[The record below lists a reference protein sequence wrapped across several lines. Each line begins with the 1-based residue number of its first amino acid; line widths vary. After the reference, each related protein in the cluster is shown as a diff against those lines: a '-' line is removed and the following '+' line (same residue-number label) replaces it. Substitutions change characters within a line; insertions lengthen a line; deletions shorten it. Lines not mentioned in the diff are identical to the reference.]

1 MPLLEVTDL
10 RHVFQRGSKP
20 PVYAV
25 NGVSFTVAAGETL
38 ALIGES
44 GSGKSTVGRLVLGLL
59 EPTAGEVRFQD
70 QSLRALSKRELRA
83 LRAKLQVV
91 FQEPFESLNPRM
103 RVGAIVEEP
112 LRIHT
117 RLPADQ
123 RRARVLETLARVGLG
138 PEYLDRFPRQLSGGQ
153 QQRVGIARAIVT
165 RPSLVVLDEPTSSLD
180 VSVRAQTLRL
190 LGELQRDLGIG
201 YVFISHDIHTVS
213 HFCHRVAVMYL
224 GMIVETGPT
233 REVLDRPRHPY
244 TKSLLSAALS
254 LDPAETRPHFPLHGE
269 IPSPTELPTGCPLVG
284 RCPVELPECATAPVP
299 HQPVGEGHT
308 AACINLAGRSSPAPA
323 GATR

>member
-1 MPLLEVTDL
+1 
-10 RHVFQRGSKP
+10 
-20 PVYAV
+20 
-25 NGVSFTVAAGETL
+25 GVSFTVAAGETL

-138 PEYLDRFPRQLSGGQ
+138 PEYLD
-153 QQRVGIARAIVT
+153 
-165 RPSLVVLDEPTSSLD
+165 
-180 VSVRAQTLRL
+180 
-190 LGELQRDLGIG
+190 
-201 YVFISHDIHTVS
+201 
-213 HFCHRVAVMYL
+213 
-224 GMIVETGPT
+224 
-233 REVLDRPRHPY
+233 
-244 TKSLLSAALS
+244 
-254 LDPAETRPHFPLHGE
+254 
-269 IPSPTELPTGCPLVG
+269 
-284 RCPVELPECATAPVP
+284 
-299 HQPVGEGHT
+299 
-308 AACINLAGRSSPAPA
+308 
-323 GATR
+323 